1 MKDTL
6 YTLALYRFKIELIAF
21 LVLAGAVSGLI
32 YWLGWHEPVERF
44 CAGSKPLFIQYKGGA
59 GAFIPPAE
67 WPAAWRWRITWLLLW
82 RTLALAIVAVGLLRR
97 WSREAL
103 LFWCCVALF
112 LVWFGRD
119 SAITPR
125 DVGCIISVDYN

>member
-1 MKDTL
+1 MR
-6 YTLALYRFKIELIAF
+6 RFRIELIVF
-21 LVLAGAVSGLI
+21 VLAAGAVSGLI

-44 CAGSKPLFIQYKGGA
+44 CTELDYPFIRYTGG
-59 GAFIPPAE
+59 GNAFIPPDE

-82 RTLALAIVAVGLLRR
+82 RTLALAIVAAGLLRR

-125 DVGCIISVDYN
+125 GVSCIISVDYN